1 MNDIFIIDD
10 VIPKDKQDF
19 VEKAM
24 FSKSLFWTFFEDV
37 ALSKEET
44 KLLGITKKTPA
55 IGCYIKQEHPPY
67 FFGQLYYKVEMIPRL
82 ACQKIN
88 LEFNTILDARSF
100 LMFPLHDKVRKEYD
114 NIHVDRTD
122 DHWVCLYYVNDSD
135 GDTVLFKQTRE
146 DMNNDIEVFKNTKF
160 EPLKTVTP
168 KKGRAIVFNGNR
180 YHSSTAPTEGVRC
193 ILNFD
198 FK

>member
-10 VIPKDKQDF
+10 VILKDKQDMI
-19 VEKAM
+19 ERTM
-24 FSKSLFWTFFEDV
+24 FSQNLFWTFFDDV

-44 KLLGITKKTPA
+44 AALGITRKTPA
-55 IGCYIKQEHPPY
+55 IACYIKQEYPPY
-67 FFGQLYYKVEMIPRL
+67 MFNKLYYAVEFIPRL
-82 ACQKIN
+82 AAEKVGKQLK
-88 LEFNTILDARSF
+88 TILDARSF
-100 LMFPLHDKVRKEYD
+100 LMFPLHERARKEYD
-114 NIHVDRTD
+114 NIHVDRPD

-135 GDTVLFKQTRE
+135 GDTVLFKQTKDEMNSVE
-146 DMNNDIEVFKNTKF
+146 DYKNTKF
-160 EPLKTVTP
+160 EVLQRVTP

-198 FK
+198 FR